1 METEAD
7 YVYPRPARDRLLRTA
22 DRLFYAEGINAIG
35 VERILFE
42 AKAAKASMYSNFGSK
57 SELVRAY
64 LDNRSS
70 NWRGYVEAQLEAQ
83 GGRPEDRILAVFDL
97 LGEWFQ
103 TPDYRGCPFINAA
116 AECGSEPAVTEVTAQ
131 HRGWVRELFG
141 GLLKQAGVR
150 DVSKPVDQLCLLY
163 DGAMVDAQLDRSAD
177 PAKRARETAELVIAA
192 SLRVE
197 AGSDADIGS

>member
-1 METEAD
+1 MDAETD
-7 YVYPRPARDRLLRTA
+7 YVYPHPARDRLLRTA

-35 VERILFE
+35 VERILSE

-64 LDNRSS
+64 LDNRSN
-70 NWRGYVEAQLEAQ
+70 NWRRHVEAQLGARA
-83 GGRPEDRILAVFDL
+83 GRAEDQILAVFDL

-116 AECGSEPAVTEVTAQ
+116 AECGTEPAVTEVTAQ
-131 HRGWVRELFG
+131 HRSWVRELFA
-141 GLLKQAGVR
+141 GLLAQAGVR
-150 DVSKPVDQLCLLY
+150 DVSKPADQLCLLY

-192 SLRVE
+192 SLGVGTGRN
-197 AGSDADIGS
+197 GDSGK